1 MSESIDG
8 IQHKSHIEVF
18 MTMPESSLTYKQ
30 AIGRIDRIGQEKV
43 PMYYYL
49 VMKDTIDDKVYKLI
63 EQKLD
68 FSEKILDKLVMEEI

>member
-1 MSESIDG
+1 
-8 IQHKSHIEVF
+8 

>member
-1 MSESIDG
+1 
-8 IQHKSHIEVF
+8 
-18 MTMPESSLTYKQ
+18 MPESSLTYKQ

-68 FSEKILDKLVMEEI
+68 FSEKILDKLVMEEE